1 MLCSPIPQKNEVV
14 GKDSRPNEEGNRNQN
29 GRLYK
34 ERAQEKDIAAAS
46 CSRGVQ
52 GAAKA
57 TRELRLIHTLLLA
70 LIVLCATATATHV
83 GAGAGAGA
91 EPEADETAAGWQEVE
106 LADEEDPLDPEEQ
119 ELVPRAAV

>member
-1 MLCSPIPQKNEVV
+1 MV

-91 EPEADETAAGWQEVE
+91 EAEADETAVGWQEVE
-106 LADEEDPLDPEEQ
+106 LADEEDPVDPEEQ

>member
-57 TRELRLIHTLLLA
+57 TRELRQIHTLLLA

-83 GAGAGAGA
+83 GAGAGA

>member
-1 MLCSPIPQKNEVV
+1 MFCPPTSQKNEVV
-14 GKDSRPNEEGNRNQN
+14 GKDNRVNEDGTRNQN

-70 LIVLCATATATHV
+70 LIVLCATATARDV
-83 GAGAGAGA
+83 G
-91 EPEADETAAGWQEVE
+91 EEATVTNTGTQKVSGTME
-106 LADEEDPLDPEEQ
+106 LAAEEDPIYPEQ
-119 ELVPRAAV
+119 HELVPRAAV

>member
-83 GAGAGAGA
+83 GAGAGA
-91 EPEADETAAGWQEVE
+91 EADETAAGWQEVE

>member
-83 GAGAGAGA
+83 GAGAEA
-91 EPEADETAAGWQEVE
+91 EPEANETAAGWQEVE

>member
-83 GAGAGAGA
+83 GAGAEA
-91 EPEADETAAGWQEVE
+91 EPEADEAAAGWQEVE